1 MKIRIKETGEIKEL
15 EIRDRREGYE
25 YTHALIEYD
34 DCITY
39 NRALE
44 VYETDQESYE
54 WWDDMIDKLEHAED
68 VKQEY
73 IEEYGEDAVAKAL
86 AQYDTPT
93 DLEDQPVATITALE
107 DAFGLLDPEEDV

>member
-1 MKIRIKETGEIKEL
+1 MKIRIKETGEVKDLTI
-15 EIRDRREGYE
+15 IDRKTGCEWTADLVGD
-25 YTHALIEYD
+25 D

-54 WWDDMIDKLEHAED
+54 WWDDMIDQLEHAED

-73 IEEYGEDAVAKAL
+73 IEEYGEDAVAETL
-86 AQYDTPT
+86 AQYNTPT
-93 DLEDQPVATITALE
+93 DLEDQPAATITALE
-107 DAFGLLDPEEDV
+107 DAFGPLDPEEDV